1 MVAAPVMYLLL
12 SAALS
17 MLQGTGAFVAP
28 NQTPR
33 SLVTVNVSTDNDAD
47 QAKKDAA
54 LDAAIAAMFGGD
66 SGNQEGPEATQMR
79 IQTLVEEH
87 PILLF
92 MKS

>member
-1 MVAAPVMYLLL
+1 M
-12 SAALS
+12 
-17 MLQGTGAFVAP
+17 
-28 NQTPR
+28 
-33 SLVTVNVSTDNDAD
+33 STDNDAD